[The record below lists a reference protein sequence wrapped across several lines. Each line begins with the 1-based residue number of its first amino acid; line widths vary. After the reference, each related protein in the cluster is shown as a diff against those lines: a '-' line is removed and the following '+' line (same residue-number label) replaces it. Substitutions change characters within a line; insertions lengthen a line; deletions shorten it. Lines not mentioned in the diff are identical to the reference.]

1 MDQTVLHTLEYYKI
15 LGMLAERAGSTLG
28 KELAME
34 LKPVSD
40 ADMITE
46 WLEETNEARKII
58 DAALTLPLGGIR
70 DIRKEAK
77 RCELGASL
85 EPHELLAVS
94 STLSAARRLKSFF
107 IDMRSIT
114 PKLTVKSDELIV
126 LRQVE
131 NAIENT
137 IDEHGV
143 VRDDA
148 SVLLARLRRDIKTI
162 QGRVKDK
169 LDSILHSGEYQKYFQ
184 DALVT
189 MRGDR
194 YVIPIKQEYRTHFPG
209 LVHDQ
214 SASGATVFIE
224 PMAIVNLNN
233 ELKQAMLAE
242 KNEVQRILSLVSAQ
256 IGEVAPEIYINCAV
270 LGYFDLVNA
279 KARLSDAMKAAM
291 PVINQHGFVN
301 LRQARHPLIAGDKVV
316 PTDIY
321 LGRDFNILL
330 ITGPNTGGKT
340 VTLKTVG
347 LFALMAQAGLFIP
360 ASHGSELPIFDNVYA
375 DIGDEQS
382 IEQSLSTFSGHM
394 TNLIKIL
401 NRISVNDLV
410 LIDEIGAGTDPD
422 EGAALA
428 MSMLEYLYQH
438 GVKVIATTHY
448 SELKTFAYTRNGI
461 ENASVEFDVQTLRPT
476 YRLLIGVPG
485 SSNAFAISRRLG
497 LSEPIIERA
506 KYFLSKEHIEFEEVL
521 SGLHQKTK
529 DYAERIERMAD
540 LEREVKQRRQNLEQ
554 EQEVLK
560 AKRNELLSKAKEEAS
575 AMLRQTR
582 READSI
588 IGQLKEQFGVGAERE
603 RQRAIDDARKR
614 LRAGNQDLEKYE
626 ENLGD
631 DLPAATA
638 ELLKPGTLVY
648 ITNLKQKGTVLSVS
662 GNDVLVQLGIMKVSV
677 PMADCRLPEE
687 KANKIS
693 AKVAKES
700 SEIKI
705 REAVREI
712 DVRGMVVDEAI
723 TILEKFLDDG
733 ILAGL
738 SEVMVIHGKGTGAL
752 RRGVRAYLS
761 SHPSVKSTAIGE
773 FNQGGDGVTVVR
785 LK

>member
-1 MDQTVLHTLEYYKI
+1 MDQTVLHTLEYHKI
-15 LGMLAERAGSTLG
+15 LEMLAEQAGSTLG
-28 KELAME
+28 KELAVE

-40 ADMITE
+40 ADIIIE
-46 WLEETNEARKII
+46 WLEETDEARKII

-70 DIRKEAK
+70 DIRREVK

-114 PKLTVKSDELIV
+114 PKLTAKSDELVI

-162 QGRVKDK
+162 QGRIKDK
-169 LDSILHSGEYQKYFQ
+169 LDSILHSSEYQKYFQ
-184 DALVT
+184 DVLVT

-209 LVHDQ
+209 IVHDQ

-224 PMAIVNLNN
+224 PMAVVNLNN

-242 KNEVQRILSLVSAQ
+242 KNELQRILSLVSAQ
-256 IGEVAPEIYINCAV
+256 IGEVAQEIYTNCTL
-270 LGYFDLVNA
+270 LGHFDMVNA
-279 KARLSDAMKAAM
+279 KARLSGVMKASI
-291 PVINQHGFVN
+291 PVINQRGFVN

-401 NRISVNDLV
+401 NRVSANDLV

-428 MSMLEYLYQH
+428 MSMLEHLYQR
-438 GVKVIATTHY
+438 GVKAIATTHY

-497 LSEPIIERA
+497 LSETIIEKA
-506 KYFLSKEHIEFEEVL
+506 NYFLSKEHIEFEEVL
-521 SGLHQKTK
+521 SGLHQKRK
-529 DYAERIERMAD
+529 DYAERIEEMAIV
-540 LEREVKQRRQNLEQ
+540 ERELKQRQQSFQQDQ
-554 EQEVLK
+554 EALK
-560 AKRNELLSKAKEEAS
+560 VKRNELLSKAKEEAS
-575 AMLRQTR
+575 TLLRQTR

-588 IGQLKEQFGVGAERE
+588 IGQLKAQFGVEAERE
-603 RQRAIDDARKR
+603 RQRAIDEARKR
-614 LRAGNQDLEKYE
+614 LRDGNQGLAKYE
-626 ENLGD
+626 EDVEG
-631 DLPAATA
+631 DLPAITA

-648 ITNLKQKGTVLSVS
+648 VTNLKQKGTVLSVS
-662 GNDVLVQLGIMKVSV
+662 GSDLLVQLGIMKVSV
-677 PMADCRLPEE
+677 PLAECRLAEE
-687 KANKIS
+687 KAKKIS
-693 AKVAKES
+693 AKAAKEPN
-700 SEIKI
+700 EIRI
-705 REAVREI
+705 REAVRET
-712 DVRGMVVDEAI
+712 DVRGMVVDDAI